1 MTAII
6 FQRGSKNILAFR
18 PERSEKAKPPTD
30 RRDGSRNGVEHLRYL
45 YEEVYCDRGNAE
57 LFIKDHKNGLKSGR
71 ASCHKATAN
80 QFRLFLHSS
89 AYMLMHALRDKLPDG
104 AQLAH
109 AQFDTIRMRLLKCAA
124 RVEVSTRCI
133 LFHLP
138 LNFPFKDIYQR
149 LCCLWV
155 QLRT

>member
-1 MTAII
+1 M
-6 FQRGSKNILAFR
+6 AFR

-80 QFRLFLHSS
+80 QFRLFLHSA

-109 AQFDTIRMRLLKCAA
+109 AQFDTIRMSREFRTVFLRESFCITLFFGAA
-124 RVEVSTRCI
+124 FRPPCVI
-133 LFHLP
+133 IGAP
-138 LNFPFKDIYQR
+138 
-149 LCCLWV
+149 
-155 QLRT
+155 